1 MPRSLR
7 LPSGPQRLALASG
20 HEPDLLMPLFEGGEA
35 VLRSR
40 ANIVES
46 VRGVLDRSTRVL
58 TGADE
63 EQAARQSWAPA
74 APDWAEGGERTRHGY
89 TIVEN
94 VALISI
100 EGPLFARGYYSEWSE
115 RYFPGYRDYVA
126 AMQAAS
132 QDDRVDA
139 IMPLYDTPGGYVAG
153 QIDAANAFRALRQ
166 ADGGAKPVVSHVSS
180 LCCSAGQWLFA
191 QSDACFA
198 SEAAVIGS
206 IGVRIMFFDMSG
218 WLANM
223 GDTPHSWTSGRLKEM
238 GSPFRPPTEEESALF
253 QTEVDHLASRFYEG
267 IALGRGLDLEAVR
280 ESRGW
285 EARTF
290 TAGDP
295 PPPAELDPLAVDL
308 IDAVMTEEAAF
319 AVAQSLAGTPAAV
332 NPPNPVSVSAAAS
345 RAASC
350 DEAASARSVP
360 SAGQLE
366 TPMSL
371 KAKMAALAAK
381 ASGGDA
387 NAQAELDDI
396 CKMIAASAE
405 TEDDADAMDGEDE
418 DAANGAGEGEDDAE
432 AADGEDDDAANAEG
446 EDEDAADAEDGEDDD
461 AEARA
466 DKILNAPEAKG
477 REALAGKLAI
487 KVAGGKLTPAEAID
501 MLKTSPKGETSFRK
515 AAGAFTPKGVKPG
528 SGDGSR
534 RGDQAQAAL
543 GASLQRILRR

>member
-35 VLRSR
+35 VQRPR
-40 ANIVES
+40 ANVVES
-46 VRGVLDRSTRVL
+46 VRDVLDRSARVL

-63 EQAARQSWAPA
+63 EQAARQSWAPV
-74 APDWAEGGERTRHGY
+74 APDWAEGGEQTRHGY

-100 EGPLFARGYYSEWSE
+100 EGPLFARGYYSAWSE

-132 QDDRVDA
+132 EDDRVDA

-153 QIDAANAFRALRQ
+153 QIDAVNAFRALRQ
-166 ADGGAKPVVSHVSS
+166 ANGGPKPVVSHVSS
-180 LCCSAGQWLFA
+180 LCCSAGQWLFS

-198 SEAAVIGS
+198 SEAAIIGS

-218 WLANM
+218 WLAKM
-223 GDTPHSWTSGRLKEM
+223 GDTAHSWTSGRLKEM
-238 GSPFRPPTEEESALF
+238 GSPFRPPTDEESALF
-253 QTEVDHLASRFYEG
+253 QTEVAHLASRFYEG
-267 IALGRGLDLEAVR
+267 VALGRGLDIEAVR

-308 IDAVMTEEAAF
+308 IDGVMTEEAAF
-319 AVAQSLAGTPAAV
+319 AIAQQLAGTPAAA

-350 DEAASARSVP
+350 DEAEQGRSVP
-360 SAGQLE
+360 AAGQME

-381 ASGGDA
+381 ASNGDPD
-387 NAQAELDDI
+387 AQVELNEI
-396 CKMIAASAE
+396 CALIAASAE
-405 TEDDADAMDGEDE
+405 SEDESEAADGEDE
-418 DAANGAGEGEDDAE
+418 DSANAADGTDDDAE
-432 AADGEDDDAANAEG
+432 AENGDDDDAANAEG

-466 DKILNAPEAKG
+466 DQILSAPEAKG
-477 REALAGKLAI
+477 REALAGKLAV
-487 KVAGGKLTPAEAID
+487 KVAGGKLTPAEALD
-501 MLKTSPKGETSFRK
+501 MLKASPKAASAFRK
-515 AAGAFTPKGVKPG
+515 SAGAFTPLGVKGG
-528 SGDGSR
+528 SGRARPS
-534 RGDQAQAAL
+534 GDQAQASL
-543 GASLQRILRR
+543 GASLKRISRQ